1 MEKFFNLEKM
11 GLSTVFKS
19 LHIQIDK
26 AVTIFGFFYLIAA
39 KANLAETFFYD
50 DWLHIPQKNISGW
63 KIEKSL
69 FINRRKMGVG
79 QTQ

>member
-39 KANLAETFFYD
+39 KANLAETFFMMTGFIF
-50 DWLHIPQKNISGW
+50 LKRISQDG
-63 KIEKSL
+63 K
-69 FINRRKMGVG
+69 
-79 QTQ
+79 